1 MDKHRASPALNSES
15 PVLYKMPHYLTRS
28 YHHSNQTMLDNE
40 GVLNEKATLI
50 IKKYIHFYH
59 AHRFSLARLLSYQW
73 CHNFWCSAGSWLV
86 RITSL
91 PEPIDAQKKGV
102 GPEESCPWERVTAVS
117 NAGLSFDLSRGLDF
131 LAWSLHK
138 TSVLLGIRLSAR
150 WIDTWW

>member
-59 AHRFSLARLLSYQW
+59 AHRFSLARLLSYQ
-73 CHNFWCSAGSWLV
+73 
-86 RITSL
+86 
-91 PEPIDAQKKGV
+91 
-102 GPEESCPWERVTAVS
+102 
-117 NAGLSFDLSRGLDF
+117 
-131 LAWSLHK
+131 
-138 TSVLLGIRLSAR
+138 
-150 WIDTWW
+150 